1 MKKLTILRLIA
12 MICALTVLMSAAVAE
27 TALVVT
33 ENKGKLN
40 LRKSPTTDSKR
51 IAQIPNLSTIEI
63 LDVEGDWAKAT
74 YNDKTGFVMTK
85 FLRMASQLAGKTVF
99 ADDYGTVML
108 RSEADK
114 AAPVAMLADN
124 LAGVTVDSVEN
135 GWAAVKLSDGTT
147 LYADAAQF
155 THQVTEKPATIHW
168 IAETGTIEQD
178 CTLKLI
184 DGSTASLPADS
195 DVTVTELTGDGACLI
210 VSEAGCG
217 YVPAS
222 AVHLYGPE
230 DTGAET
236 GSVSRATAEQRAKEA
251 LRKKFKGVS
260 NELLIPAIAVY
271 RNVYGEEMPY
281 YHCGF
286 FNSDGEY
293 AYGVLVNAANAKA
306 VYTARYDAFAT
317 AQAVA
322 PETEPETV
330 PGNPPETLPEAVP
343 VDVTETVP
351 ETVPDAV
358 PIEPETE
365 SKADDEKKESPEII
379 VVTMDGG
386 EKEKPDTGKK
396 TELLT
401 MEPLDAE
408 ETQTPVPEQAVE
420 AADAKEPA
428 AAAEPAAA
436 EPVEAA
442 PPAEGAAPAGEVELG
457 YTGDIELGEV
467 EYIEVAAWTDY
478 QCIYQISKGGEA
490 VADCGAVNRFNAAF
504 RPREAGQYQIK
515 VTVLDEN
522 GGSASVEAEFAV
534 AEAEVEGVLFDQYSQ
549 KDGWWKDKTYNIGT
563 LQESG
568 APIFTL
574 TNALSRIGL
583 DSVDILPEELANNG
597 EVAAC
602 ITEKGL
608 DNAALIQ
615 AASKIFGFKTQK
627 EPLKD
632 AAKIGELLK
641 KGAVFSFT
649 NENGNVVLAAGISD
663 DGTMVQIIDPMP
675 GASFDPFP
683 QDAVFRQE
691 EDGSFTAM
699 QSLDDDPY
707 IFWYFETLDYGSSE
721 YWMKLDAVA
730 PQGLLLIQPADKK

>member
-1 MKKLTILRLIA
+1 M
-12 MICALTVLMSAAVAE
+12 
-27 TALVVT
+27 
-33 ENKGKLN
+33 
-40 LRKSPTTDSKR
+40 
-51 IAQIPNLSTIEI
+51 
-63 LDVEGDWAKAT
+63 
-74 YNDKTGFVMTK
+74 
-85 FLRMASQLAGKTVF
+85 
-99 ADDYGTVML
+99 
-108 RSEADK
+108 
-114 AAPVAMLADN
+114 
-124 LAGVTVDSVEN
+124 
-135 GWAAVKLSDGTT
+135 
-147 LYADAAQF
+147 
-155 THQVTEKPATIHW
+155 TEKPAAIHW

-184 DGSTASLPADS
+184 DGSTASLSADS
-195 DVTVTELTGDGACLI
+195 DVTVTELTKDGACLI

-217 YVPAS
+217 YVPTN

-236 GSVSRATAEQRAKEA
+236 GKVSRATAEQRAKEA
-251 LRKKFKGVS
+251 LRKSFKGVS
-260 NELLIPAIAVY
+260 KEELIPAVAVY

-293 AYGVLVNAANAKA
+293 AYGVLVDAANAKA
-306 VYTARYDAFAT
+306 VYAARYDAFAT

-330 PGNPPETLPEAVP
+330 PENPPETLPEAVP
-343 VDVTETVP
+343 VEVTEPETVP
-351 ETVPDAV
+351 EVVPEAV

-365 SKADDEKKESPEII
+365 NKADDEKKGSPEII

-386 EKEKPDTGKK
+386 EKEKTETGKK

-401 MEPLDAE
+401 MEPLDDE
-408 ETQTPVPEQAVE
+408 DETQTPVPEQAVE
-420 AADAKEPA
+420 TDSAKEPEA
-428 AAAEPAAA
+428 AKESEAAAEPAEAPALA
-436 EPVEAA
+436 ED
-442 PPAEGAAPAGEVELG
+442 AEPAGEVELG

-467 EYIEVAAWTDY
+467 EYIEVEAWTDY
-478 QCIYQISKGGEA
+478 QCIYQISKGDDA
-490 VADCGAVNRFNAAF
+490 VAYSGAVNRFNAAF

-549 KDGWWKDKTYNIGT
+549 KDGWWKDKTYSIGT
-563 LQESG
+563 LQEGG
-568 APIFTL
+568 AAIFTL

-583 DSVDILPEELANNG
+583 ESVDILPEELANNG
-597 EVAAC
+597 DIAAC
-602 ITEKGL
+602 LTENGL
-608 DNAALIQ
+608 DNEALIQ
-615 AASKIFGFKTQK
+615 AASKIFGFKTQE

-632 AAKIGELLK
+632 AAKISELLK

-649 NENGNVVLAAGISD
+649 NEKGNVVLAAGISD

-683 QDAVFRQE
+683 QDAVFQQE

-730 PQGLLLIQPADKK
+730 QQGLLLIQPADKK